1 MAAAWLWARS
11 DWRRRWA
18 SLALLAA
25 LVAVA
30 GGVAIGA
37 AAGARRADTAFA
49 RFVDR
54 TGDPELTASSID
66 NPESWTPGQLDR
78 DGPAFAQ
85 AVALPGVTHGER
97 FAAFAVAAGD
107 APSFFSFALVEEG
120 GQPDRPFLVA
130 GRVFDVDNPTEV
142 MVNEAA
148 AQLHGVDAGDQ
159 LELHSVGWGRV
170 DEYLQRAGEFI
181 EPDGPQL
188 TVTVTG
194 VNRDAFDIAQQ
205 DDPFVLLSP
214 AFARQYSDQIVNCPC
229 ISLFD
234 VEAGRDDEV
243 LSSLEPIYGPLG
255 NQVGREEDGRLPEQ
269 IAKGIDVE
277 VNALLAARRGRR
289 GGGVDRRRPGDGSP
303 GRRRRRRAP
312 DRRRARCLDGPADGG
327 RPRCRWRLQSSP
339 ERSERWRWPSR

>member
-1 MAAAWLWARS
+1 MCVMAAAWLWARS
-11 DWRRRWA
+11 DWRRRWT

-25 LVAVA
+25 LVSVA

-78 DGPAFAQ
+78 DGPAFVQ
-85 AVALPGVTHGER
+85 AVVLPGVTHGER

-170 DEYLQRAGEFI
+170 GEYLQRAGEFI
-181 EPDGPQL
+181 EPDGPQV

-234 VEAGRDDEV
+234 VEAGRDDQV

-277 VNALLAARRGRR
+277 VNACCCSP
-289 GGGVDRRRPGDGSP
+289 RPP
-303 GRRRRRRAP
+303 GWQ
-312 DRRRARCLDGPADGG
+312 G
-327 RPRCRWRLQSSP
+327 
-339 ERSERWRWPSR
+339 